1 MLFETHAWVTLDAS
15 NAVAVY
21 NVYSDALIA
30 TIPVGTNPQ
39 FPKRTPDGTKVL
51 VPNMGNGTV
60 SVLCTAANRVLA
72 TIPVGLAPTSVAIDP
87 TSTTAYVTNSGSG
100 TVSVIN
106 IPTSSVVS
114 TITVGTT
121 PVDVTIARDGSRI
134 YVSNSGSNSISVINP
149 VTNTVIATIT
159 VGVGI
164 SPNGMA
170 VTLDNSKLFVVN
182 SGSLTNQV
190 SVFSTAT
197 NALLDTITVGTSPQ
211 KIAANPVN
219 PVYMYVTNQGSDSV
233 SVISTTAFSVV
244 ATVTLPAGYSPLG
257 LDVTGDGTQVWV
269 ANHGNNSI
277 SIINTS
283 TNSIAATL
291 PTSPSPRGITIGR
304 VGSALSPSDPIDLT
318 DPYQLE
324 EITESV
330 CIIVEKVYASCQQR
344 ECFPAFTVTLPTG
357 GVPPFTFISMTFATG
372 MIVPGSVVITP
383 ILARPNFSRVQFTL
397 QIPYTLTLRDSTGT
411 IFTVTGNLPDINK
424 DIVMYFPPTRPEF
437 DFNLRVET
445 RTEVLTSPLFTIT
458 TLQLAIGSF
467 VITKVTGL
475 VQLLVPAFGFCPE
488 PPFCEEFPEI
498 PENPCLTFFDLTL
511 TPFPSDFFPPQQDT
525 CQ

>member
-1 MLFETHAWVTLDAS
+1 MLFETHAWVTLD
-15 NAVAVY
+15 NAVAIY
-21 NVYSDALIA
+21 NVYSDVLVA
-30 TIPVGTNPQ
+30 TIPVGIAPA

-51 VPNMGNGTV
+51 VPNFGSNTV
-60 SVLCTAANRVLA
+60 SVLCTAANLVLA

-100 TVSVIN
+100 TVSVIS
-106 IPTSSVVS
+106 IPTESVVG
-114 TITVGTT
+114 TISVGTG
-121 PVDVTIARDGSRI
+121 PVDVTIARDGSRV
-134 YVSNSGSNSISVINP
+134 YVSNGGSNSVSVINP
-149 VTNTVIATIT
+149 VTNTVVATIA
-159 VGVGI
+159 VGT
-164 SPNGMA
+164 SPNGLA
-170 VTLDNSKLFVVN
+170 VSLDNSKLFVVN
-182 SGSLTNQV
+182 SGSNNV
-190 SVFSTAT
+190 SVISTAT
-197 NALLDTITVGTSPQ
+197 NTILSTILVGSNPQ

-219 PVYMYVTNQGSDSV
+219 PVFMYVTNFGSNSV
-233 SVISTTAFSVV
+233 SVISTTGLNVIT
-244 ATVTLPAGYSPLG
+244 TVPVGINPRG

-269 ANHGNNSI
+269 ANEGDSSI
-277 SIINTS
+277 SIINTL
-283 TNSIAATL
+283 TNTIAAAL
-291 PTSPSPRGITIGR
+291 PTSFPPRGVTVGR
-304 VGSALSPSDPIDLT
+304 VGSALSPSEPIDLT

-330 CIIVEKVYASCQQR
+330 CIIVEKVYASCQER
-344 ECFPAFTVTLPTG
+344 ECFPAFTVALPTG

-372 MIVPGSVVITP
+372 VIVPGSVVITP
-383 ILARPNFSRVQFTL
+383 IPARPNFSRVQFTI

-445 RTEVLTSPLFTIT
+445 RTEVLTSPLFTLT
-458 TLQLAIGSF
+458 TIQLAIGSF

-488 PPFCEEFPEI
+488 PPFCEEFPNI
-498 PENPCLTFFDLTL
+498 PQNPCLNFFDLTL

>member
-1 MLFETHAWVTLDAS
+1 MLFETHAWVTLD
-15 NAVAVY
+15 NAVAIY
-21 NVYSDALIA
+21 NVYSDVLVA
-30 TIPVGTNPQ
+30 TIPVGIAPA

-51 VPNMGNGTV
+51 VPNFGSGTV
-60 SVLCTAANRVLA
+60 SVICTAANRVLA
-72 TIPVGLAPTSVAIDP
+72 TIPVGLAPTAVAIDP

-100 TVSVIN
+100 TVSVLS
-106 IPTSSVVS
+106 IPTHTVVS
-114 TITVGTT
+114 TITVGTG
-121 PVDVTIARDGSRI
+121 PLDVTIARDGSRV
-134 YVSNSGSNSISVINP
+134 YVSNNGSGTGNTVSVINP
-149 VTNTVIATIT
+149 LTNTVITTIT
-159 VGVGI
+159 VGTA
-164 SPNGMA
+164 PNGLA
-170 VTLDNSKLFVVN
+170 ISLDNSKLFVVN
-182 SGSLTNQV
+182 SV
-190 SVFSTAT
+190 SENISVISTAT
-197 NALLDTITVGTSPQ
+197 NTTLSIIPVLPAGSNPQ

-219 PVYMYVTNQGSDSV
+219 PVFMYVTNFGSNSV
-233 SVISTTAFSVV
+233 SVISTTGLNVV
-244 ATVTLPAGYSPLG
+244 TTVPVGVNPLG

-269 ANHGNNSI
+269 ANSGGTSI

-283 TNSIAATL
+283 TNTIAGVIS
-291 PTSPSPRGITIGR
+291 PTSASPRGVTIGR
-304 VGSALSPSDPIDLT
+304 VGSPLSPGEPIDLL

-344 ECFPAFTVTLPTG
+344 ECFPAFTVALPIG

-372 MIVPGSVVITP
+372 VIVPGSVVITP
-383 ILARPNFSRVQFTL
+383 IPARPNFSRVQFTI
-397 QIPYTLTLRDSTGT
+397 QIPYSLTLRDSTGA

-458 TLQLAIGSF
+458 TIQLAIGSF

-488 PPFCEEFPEI
+488 PPFCEEFPNI
-498 PENPCLTFFDLTL
+498 PENPCLNFFDINL
-511 TPFPSDFFPPQQDT
+511 TPFPSDFFPPQLDT
-525 CQ
+525 CL